1 MVIGI
6 AVGVYAVTRLK
17 KRAKVLAPE
26 SLQESAAK
34 VAAAIRHFGDEVR
47 EGMAER
53 ETELRDG
60 LGTDAARREREHDR
74 ELDGQPLRS
83 GGVSYGYSRTGAT
96 PGGRA

>member
-1 MVIGI
+1 MKRILWLIIGI

-17 KRAKVLAPE
+17 KRAQVLAPE

-53 ETELRDG
+53 ETELRDA
-60 LGTDAARREREHDR
+60 LGIDTNTDTREDYR
-74 ELDGQPLRS
+74 
-83 GGVSYGYSRTGAT
+83 
-96 PGGRA
+96 

>member
-1 MVIGI
+1 VRRIFWMVIGI

-53 ETELRDG
+53 ETELRDA
-60 LGTDAARREREHDR
+60 LGIDTATSEREDYR
-74 ELDGQPLRS
+74 
-83 GGVSYGYSRTGAT
+83 
-96 PGGRA
+96 

>member
-1 MVIGI
+1 VKRIFWLIIGI

-17 KRAKVLAPE
+17 KRAQVLAPE

-53 ETELRDG
+53 ETELRDA
-60 LGTDAARREREHDR
+60 LGIDRTTDTREDYR
-74 ELDGQPLRS
+74 
-83 GGVSYGYSRTGAT
+83 
-96 PGGRA
+96 

>member
-1 MVIGI
+1 VKRIFWLIIGI

-17 KRAKVLAPE
+17 KRAQVLAPE

-53 ETELRDG
+53 ETELRDA
-60 LGTDAARREREHDR
+60 LGIDTTTDTREDYR
-74 ELDGQPLRS
+74 
-83 GGVSYGYSRTGAT
+83 
-96 PGGRA
+96 

>member
-1 MVIGI
+1 MKRIFWLIIGI

-17 KRAKVLAPE
+17 KRVQVLAPE

-53 ETELRDG
+53 ETELRDA
-60 LGTDAARREREHDR
+60 LGIDTASTDR
-74 ELDGQPLRS
+74 EDYR
-83 GGVSYGYSRTGAT
+83 
-96 PGGRA
+96 

>member
-1 MVIGI
+1 MKRIFWLIIGI

-17 KRAKVLAPE
+17 KRAQVLAPE

-53 ETELRDG
+53 ETELRDA
-60 LGTDAARREREHDR
+60 LGIDTTTNTREDYR
-74 ELDGQPLRS
+74 
-83 GGVSYGYSRTGAT
+83 
-96 PGGRA
+96 

>member
-1 MVIGI
+1 MKRIFWLVIGI

-17 KRAKVLAPE
+17 KRAQVLAPE

-53 ETELRDG
+53 ETELRDA
-60 LGTDAARREREHDR
+60 LGIDTNTDTREDYR
-74 ELDGQPLRS
+74 
-83 GGVSYGYSRTGAT
+83 
-96 PGGRA
+96 